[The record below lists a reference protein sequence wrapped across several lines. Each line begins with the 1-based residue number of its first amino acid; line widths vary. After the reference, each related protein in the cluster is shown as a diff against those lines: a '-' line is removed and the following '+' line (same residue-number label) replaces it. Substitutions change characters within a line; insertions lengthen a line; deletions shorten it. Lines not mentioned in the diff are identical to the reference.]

1 VSNIKKDM
9 LPTPVQLPEE
19 VISLL
24 LPRLSDEFKA
34 YYFYRSASNWCKNV
48 GFMKAAEFFAKES
61 TDELAH
67 AKKIED
73 YLIDWNV
80 VPDLPVIEKPTLMFM
95 GLTDIIGKAYDI
107 EYALYEEYED
117 TSAKIFK
124 IGDLCVFDFLQDY
137 RVKQKEAVAE
147 YSDMINKLLGVN
159 TGSKFELL
167 MLEENLFG

>member
-1 VSNIKKDM
+1 
-9 LPTPVQLPEE
+9 
-19 VISLL
+19 
-24 LPRLSDEFKA
+24 
-34 YYFYRSASNWCKNV
+34 
-48 GFMKAAEFFAKES
+48 
-61 TDELAH
+61 
-67 AKKIED
+67 
-73 YLIDWNV
+73 
-80 VPDLPVIEKPTLMFM
+80 M